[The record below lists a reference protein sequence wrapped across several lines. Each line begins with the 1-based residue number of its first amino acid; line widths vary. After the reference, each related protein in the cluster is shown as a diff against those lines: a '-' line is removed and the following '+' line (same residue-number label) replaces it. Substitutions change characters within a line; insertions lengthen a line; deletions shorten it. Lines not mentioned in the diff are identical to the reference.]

1 MAKENKSVIKPSDQ
15 LSEFLLY
22 TAPDGAVKIEIFF
35 QNESVWLT
43 QQKIADLF
51 GVSKSTVSEHMKNV
65 FESAELEREATVRN
79 FRTVQLEGSR
89 EVSRNLEF
97 YSLDAIISVGYR
109 VNSAKATQFRIW
121 ATKTLKEYII
131 KGFAMDDTRLG
142 NGQYFGKDYFK
153 ELLERVRSIR
163 ASERRIYQQITD
175 IFQECSIDY
184 DVHSDVKNKFFASI
198 QNKFHFAITGK
209 TAAEII
215 YEKVDCT
222 KENMGLNT

>member
-1 MAKENKSVIKPSDQ
+1 MAKKNNSSIKPSDE

-22 TAPDGAVKIEIFF
+22 TAPDGAVKIEIYF

-51 GVSKSTVSEHMKNV
+51 GVSKSTISEHIKNI

-79 FRTVQLEGSR
+79 FRTVQIEGSR
-89 EVSRNLEF
+89 EVARDLDF
-97 YSLDAIISVGYR
+97 YNLDAIISVGYR

-131 KGFAMDDTRLG
+131 KGFAMDDARLK

-163 ASERRIYQQITD
+163 ASER
-175 IFQECSIDY
+175 
-184 DVHSDVKNKFFASI
+184 
-198 QNKFHFAITGK
+198 
-209 TAAEII
+209 
-215 YEKVDCT
+215 
-222 KENMGLNT
+222 